1 MSPKKRLYLDID
13 GVLLTVKQ
21 TKPADH
27 STAFIE
33 FVTVNFDC
41 YWLTT
46 HCKGDAKNAISY
58 LTRYFDNQTLQLLHQ
73 VKPTNWETLKT
84 EAIDFSHDFFW
95 LEDYPF
101 NAEKEILSKHNRLES
116 LILVDLNN
124 KAELRRI
131 TEVLDN
137 YC

>member
-1 MSPKKRLYLDID
+1 MITKKRLYLDID

-27 STAFIE
+27 SIKFIE
-33 FVTVNFDC
+33 FIIENFDC

-46 HCKGDAKNAISY
+46 HCRGAANNAIRY
-58 LTRYFDNQTLQLLHQ
+58 LSSYFDDQTLQLLNK
-73 VKPTNWETLKT
+73 VKPTSWETLKT

-101 NAEKEILSKHNRLES
+101 NAEKEILSNYNRLES
-116 LILVDLNN
+116 LLLVELNN
-124 KAELRRI
+124 RDELRRI
-131 TEVLDN
+131 INILAKN
-137 YC
+137 G